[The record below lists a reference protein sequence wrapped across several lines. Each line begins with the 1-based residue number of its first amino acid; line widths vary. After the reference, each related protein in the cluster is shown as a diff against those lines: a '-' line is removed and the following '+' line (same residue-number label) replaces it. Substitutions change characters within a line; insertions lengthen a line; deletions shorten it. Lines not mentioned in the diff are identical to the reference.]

1 LKYEYI
7 STLKASERGDILLVR
22 DECGTLFIKR
32 QRELEKELLKK
43 LIQLESPYIAKTL
56 TFGEDEHG
64 FFTIEEYIKGKP
76 ASETVFSKEQVV
88 SILMEL
94 CEAVKTLHRSGIVH
108 RDIKPSNI
116 IVDDNG
122 HIRLIDF
129 DTARLMKEYQSH
141 DTGYLGTIGYAPPEQ
156 YGFMQTDVR
165 SDIYAFGIT
174 MDEFLGKS
182 ADKLKFRRIIK
193 KCTAFDPEKR
203 YSDMALVEWALKC
216 RFPII
221 PVFVIACIA
230 LTAWGMLWLV
240 KHEQPQKQYLVDA
253 EATDTADSTL
263 ESLST
268 SEPVI
273 SAEETSEIAETSEPI
288 EIIHTEE
295 QTAEAD
301 TSETTEVT
309 LPEATEHTTMQT
321 QPPEAP
327 TEEAVPEETTEAD
340 TSATTEVT
348 LPEATEHT
356 TMQTQ
361 PSEAPAEEAVPE
373 ETAEAVSEETEE
385 ADDNG
390 IMTSD
395 KVNPNKM
402 SYTTVQDENGKIH
415 HKFDYIFYDDP
426 AVYGRWQV
434 CGYCSVDADLSLLTA
449 ETLTSYE
456 DNTEQV
462 YWQFM
467 EFQPEGT
474 FQMCTPVGS
483 LIYNDRWTNGYI
495 ITESKYGPIVKRIFV
510 ITLDDGEDYLFYEQK
525 PTGNFDDDTPHRY
538 LVYKRTTT
546 INGIAPV

>member
-1 LKYEYI
+1 MTDLKYEYI

-32 QRELEKELLKK
+32 QRELEKDLLKK
-43 LIQLESPYIAKTL
+43 LIRLESPYIAKTL

-76 ASETVFSKEQVV
+76 ASETVFSKKQAI

-129 DTARLMKEYQSH
+129 DAARLMKEYQSH

-174 MDEFLGKS
+174 MDELLGKS
-182 ADKLKFRRIIK
+182 ADKLRFRRIIK

-203 YSDMALVEWALKC
+203 YSDMALVEWALKR

-221 PVFVIACIA
+221 PVSVIACIA
-230 LTAWGMLWLV
+230 LTAFGMLWLA

-253 EATDTADSTL
+253 EATNTADSTL

-273 SAEETSEIAETSEPI
+273 SAEETSEIAESSEAI
-288 EIIHTEE
+288 EIIHTQE

-301 TSETTEVT
+301 TSETTEIT
-309 LPEATEHTTMQT
+309 SPEATEHTTTQT

-327 TEEAVPEETTEAD
+327 TEEAVPEETE
-340 TSATTEVT
+340 
-348 LPEATEHT
+348 EATE
-356 TMQTQ
+356 
-361 PSEAPAEEAVPE
+361 
-373 ETAEAVSEETEE
+373 
-385 ADDNG
+385 NG
-390 IMTSD
+390 IITSD
-395 KVNPNKM
+395 MINPNKM

-415 HKFDYIFYDDP
+415 HEFDYVFYDDP
-426 AVYGRWQV
+426 AVHGNWRL
-434 CGYCSVDADLSLLTA
+434 CGYCRVDVDLSLLTA
-449 ETLTSYE
+449 ETLTSYQGTMAE
-456 DNTEQV
+456 V
-462 YWQFM
+462 YWQFLD
-467 EFQPEGT
+467 FQSGGT
-474 FQMCTPVGS
+474 FQMCAPGGS
-483 LIYNDRWTNGYI
+483 LIYDEHWTNGYI
-495 ITESKYGPIVKRIFV
+495 ITDSKYGPIVKRIFV

-546 INGIAPV
+546 INGTAPV